1 MLDFPVL
8 SCLSSRYRPR
18 LSPTPLLRLP
28 SRLISRFRPSPGPRL
43 PLLPSPRLDLV
54 CLSSPAP
61 RLDLVCL
68 SSPAPRLDLVCLSS
82 PAPRL
87 DLVCLSSPAPRLDLV
102 CLASPAPRL
111 DLVCLSSPA
120 PRLDL
125 VCLSSPAPRLDLV
138 YLSYLAT
145 CLCVFELFA
154 CLLKY
159 SKPLNFAH
167 WFCVL
172 LCCNWV
178 HTPPV
183 TVQSGQ
189 TWTQQNHTIGLRGL
203 RMRSFN
209 TNSEW
214 RRLLH
219 TPDELRRPTPTPL
232 QPSPPSCN
240 S

>member
-1 MLDFPVL
+1 MHTAASHYVISPVYSLLLHTRSLARLFIAMLDFPVF

-87 DLVCLSSPAPRLDLV
+87 DLVCLSSPAP
-102 CLASPAPRL
+102 CL

-138 YLSYLAT
+138 CLSYLAT

-189 TWTQQNHTIGLRGL
+189 TWTQQNHTV
-203 RMRSFN
+203 
-209 TNSEW
+209 
-214 RRLLH
+214 
-219 TPDELRRPTPTPL
+219 
-232 QPSPPSCN
+232 
-240 S
+240 